1 MNPVSTGFPLCS
13 RKLVLWIRVILESVI
28 LQAQGELFLQYSH

>member
-13 RKLVLWIRVILESVI
+13 RKFVPWIRVILESVI
-28 LQAQGELFLQYSH
+28 LQAQENCSFSVLT